1 MTPLQ
6 IQLVRDS
13 FARVAPI
20 APQAAALFYRHL
32 FAADASLAPLF
43 KGDLAHQG
51 ERLMQMIGAAV
62 GLLDRPAQLLPVLR
76 QLGAR
81 HVGYGVRPAHYD
93 TVGAALLRTLAD
105 GLGEQFD
112 AATCE
117 AWTVMYGIVARTMQ
131 AGAAEAANAGVAAEA
146 A

>member
-1 MTPLQ
+1 MTADQ
-6 IQLVRDS
+6 IQLVRAS

-32 FAADASLAPLF
+32 FAADPTLAPLF

-62 GLLDRPAQLLPVLR
+62 GLLDRPQQLLPVLR

-81 HVGYGVRPAHYD
+81 HAGYGVRPAHYD
-93 TVGAALLRTLAD
+93 TVGTALLQTLGD
-105 GLGEQFD
+105 GLGEDFD
-112 AATCE
+112 AATRE
-117 AWTVMYGIVARTMQ
+117 AWIAMYAVVARTMQ
-131 AGAAEAANAGVAAEA
+131 AGAEAARTVAEAA
-146 A
+146 